1 MKTSLLI
8 TGVSALALTVMAQTA
23 FAASCVGSCGNNMGA
38 NGDVVAPP
46 GSATYSWISTYGGV
60 GGAGEIATV
69 GGTDGSSLT
78 TSPFSA
84 TAGQNLQYDFNFISS
99 DGQSV
104 PGSFIYEDYTFV
116 QLVNVNTG
124 ETTMLFNAR
133 AEPTGLTV
141 PGQGLPSID
150 PGVTLTPASAPMT
163 LGSGTQGN
171 QSGGPVWAP
180 LGPPGAGYSGWCWG
194 PGCGFSGWIRS
205 DYAMPSS
212 GTYELVFGVTNWGDT
227 IYDSGLAF
235 SGLNIGG
242 GPIEDAVPELG
253 TWAMA
258 IAGFGVLGILGAR
271 ARQALKPGAA

>member
-1 MKTSLLI
+1 
-8 TGVSALALTVMAQTA
+8 MA
-23 FAASCVGSCGNNMGA
+23 A
-38 NGDVVAPP
+38 NGDVTAPP
-46 GSATYSWISTYGGV
+46 GSTTYSWISTFGGV
-60 GGAGEIATV
+60 SGAGEIATV

-84 TAGQNLQYDFNFISS
+84 IAGQNLQYYFNFISS

-104 PGSFIYEDYTFV
+104 SGSFVYEDYTFV
-116 QLVNVNTG
+116 QLVDVTTG
-124 ETTMLFNAR
+124 ATTMLFNAR
-133 AEPTGLTV
+133 AEPTGLIV

-150 PGVTLTPASAPMT
+150 PGVTLTPASTVMT

-180 LGPPGAGYSGWCWG
+180 LGPSATGYSGWCWG
-194 PGCGFSGWIRS
+194 PGCGLSGWVRS

-212 GTYELVFGVTNWGDT
+212 GSYELVFGVTNWGDT

-235 SGLNIGG
+235 AGLNIGG

-258 IAGFGVLGILGAR
+258 IVGFGVLGVLGLR
-271 ARQALKPGAA
+271 ARQARTSGAA